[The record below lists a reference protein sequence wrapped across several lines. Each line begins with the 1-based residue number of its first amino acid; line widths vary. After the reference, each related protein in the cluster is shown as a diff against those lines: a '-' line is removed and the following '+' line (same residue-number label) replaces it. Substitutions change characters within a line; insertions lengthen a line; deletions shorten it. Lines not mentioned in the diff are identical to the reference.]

1 MDGAERLVNL
11 NTVQSAD
18 QLLPLLEPFP
28 NREERELVAQKTFD
42 YLESVRPVRNVG
54 ALAGLRVTA
63 DEIESDRVGTLFVNV
78 CALNPTRAGSRCC
91 RSRN

>member
-1 MDGAERLVNL
+1 MASVYAAKSVQMDGAERLVNL

-63 DEIESDRVGTLFVNV
+63 DEIESDR
-78 CALNPTRAGSRCC
+78 ALGRPAQTSARAA
-91 RSRN
+91 